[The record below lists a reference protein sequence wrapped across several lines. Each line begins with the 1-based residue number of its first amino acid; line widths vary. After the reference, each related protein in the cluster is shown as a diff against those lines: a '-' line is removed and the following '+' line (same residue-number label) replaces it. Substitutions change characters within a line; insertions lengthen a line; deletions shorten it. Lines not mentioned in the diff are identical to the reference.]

1 MTKRL
6 LFSAISLLLM
16 VTILSGCI
24 GSSKMPFNGDITFNE
39 ITLTIPERFIR
50 DSTQS
55 NDDLWVFEHDNYSEM
70 ILISRSEIVGD
81 VTLSL
86 ETYIDYMKEKDAES
100 SMTTFLDKDAVFSSY
115 YIDDVFCQ
123 EILFPHNDHFYA
135 VALRGGTEEGFEEI
149 SKTVAIIA

>member
-1 MTKRL
+1 MPKRL
-6 LFSAISLLLM
+6 FFTAISLLLM
-16 VTILSGCI
+16 LIILSGCI

-86 ETYIDYMKEKDAES
+86 ETYIDYMKEKDA
-100 SMTTFLDKDAVFSSY
+100 LGILGLHDIA
-115 YIDDVFCQ
+115 CQ
-123 EILFPHNDHFYA
+123 T
-135 VALRGGTEEGFEEI
+135 G
-149 SKTVAIIA
+149 